1 MGLAYGKNLTLRSC
15 CEGVRPALEL
25 GRRTLGPTHAAIAS
39 YQTSLGVTLMERGD
53 LSAAEALFRDSLAIC
68 RNSSVRTRNTATVLA
83 AFGRL
88 LIARGAWQQAEP
100 LLTESL
106 ALRQAQFGKSHPATA
121 EALLNLAAL
130 RIDQKRC
137 DEGVSLSR
145 EALAMTRQF
154 LPERHARTATAAL
167 GLAGALKACGR
178 GGEGQP
184 LALEALRVRTELM
197 PPGAWQIDEARR
209 SVGRA
214 QVTQRK
220 ADNR

>member
-1 MGLAYGKNLTLRSC
+1 
-15 CEGVRPALEL
+15 LEL